1 MSYIEE
7 LKELAKL
14 KDDGILTEDEFQK
27 KKEEILS
34 NNSESEPVSKKT
46 EATPPEKKG
55 FFGRL
60 LENTTKKRFEK
71 VAQVF
76 SPDQEALKEW
86 KKYKRQYENNKI
98 NVTTLRKKA
107 KEIQKKG
114 FRLTEASIKAD
125 LTKIAL
131 QRELK
136 KDGGP
141 LSKDIK
147 KASPSTVLKFMKGE
161 I

>member
-60 LENTTKKRFEK
+60 LENTTKKRFETVVK
-71 VAQVF
+71 VLN
-76 SPDQEALKEW
+76 SEIDQKVKKDW
-86 KKYKRQYENNKI
+86 TKYKRQYKNNKI
-98 NVTTLRKKA
+98 NITTLRKKA
-107 KEIQKKG
+107 KELLATEGMSNK
-114 FRLTEASIKAD
+114 RLIEASMETDLAVIATERVFKRHTKGRKVVIK
-125 LTKIAL
+125 
-131 QRELK
+131 
-136 KDGGP
+136 
-141 LSKDIK
+141 
-147 KASPSTVLKFMKGE
+147 
-161 I
+161 